1 MELLGDWRNA
11 ILILVVV
18 GVLLG
23 VAVAVAVRRRRR
35 TQAPPPA
42 LDVAPALGDTAFL
55 DSSHIIGGPIIKG
68 AAPGRDAE

>member
-18 GVLLG
+18 GVLL
-23 VAVAVAVRRRRR
+23 VVAVAVRRRRR

-68 AAPGRDAE
+68 PAPGRDAE

>member
-18 GVLLG
+18 GVLL
-23 VAVAVAVRRRRR
+23 AVAVAVRRRRR

-42 LDVAPALGDTAFL
+42 LDVAPALEDTAFL

>member
-18 GVLLG
+18 GVLL
-23 VAVAVAVRRRRR
+23 VVAVAVRRRRR

-42 LDVAPALGDTAFL
+42 LDVAPVLGDTAFL
-55 DSSHIIGGPIIKG
+55 DSSHIIGGPIIEG